1 MKNSFTKLTRN
12 QLQKITGGAEM
23 IVQEQRAY
31 TLVSP
36 PVEPPLEDDIN
47 RGSGRP

>member
-12 QLQKITGGAEM
+12 QLQKITGGTE
-23 IVQEQRAY
+23 IIQEQRAY
-31 TLVSP
+31 TLTTII